1 MSHPP
6 GDAASTTGNTAVRL
20 RLLGPVGIEVDG
32 RAVSLGPQQCAL
44 LALLALAGGRA
55 VSTARIVDALW
66 EGAAPG
72 GAVTTLRTHILHL
85 RRILEPERRA
95 RDGFRVLVSSGG
107 RSNTNYALHLA
118 ERDVDALWF
127 LRLARQARQALAAG
141 DARGAVTHW
150 DAALALWTGPALDG
164 VRERGF
170 ALAEAERL
178 TEMRVVAREERVDAL
193 LGLGRDEEAIDE
205 LGTLVEEHPLRERPR
220 CQLVLAL
227 YRAGRQADALGA
239 YRDVRRVL
247 DVELGIQ
254 PGRALQELHQRV
266 LNADPTLH
274 LDTPTTAPAPPPATA
289 EPAPAAPATGPPAA
303 AAPPAPV
310 GAAPVPR
317 QLPLDVAGFTGRVE
331 RLRELDAQ
339 LAVRSQAAERT
350 LVISSVSGMAGVG
363 KTSLAVHWMHRV
375 ADRFPDGQL
384 YVSLRGYAPGAPLAP
399 EEALGQLLR
408 ALGVPIGHLPEGQ
421 DEKAALYRSLLA
433 GKRTLIL
440 LDDAAAL
447 EQVRPLLP
455 ASPTCCVVVTSR
467 NDLRG
472 LTAFH
477 DAHHIDLGA
486 FQEEESLALLAR
498 VVGAERVRAEP
509 EAAAEI
515 TRLCGHLP
523 LAVRIAAANL
533 LGSRGRTLADL
544 AEDLREG
551 DRLAELSTGE
561 EWATAVAGPFDLS
574 YQALPEP
581 DRRLFRLLGLM
592 PGAEFSTRA
601 AAVLAGL
608 PEREAARRLDRLCAR
623 SLLESF
629 RPGRFHL
636 HELLR
641 LHGRDKASRGEARDR
656 EAATGRLFAWYLAT
670 ADSAAQRLYGTF
682 YSWFAEPPPPPDDP
696 LAAPLAFADKQAAL
710 GWLETERGNLLACVE
725 HTAEHGPYPVAWRIA
740 QVLHGYLMAHG
751 QRTDWLRAADAGL
764 RAADADQDGYGRAVM
779 HWSLGYVHWE
789 LAQHEKA
796 LWHSER
802 AERLY
807 ARAGLLAEKGGAL
820 LGLAAASRERGRL
833 DTAYHHA
840 LRAREV
846 YHAVKEPAGEIW
858 ALALLGFTCLDRGQF
873 GSAHAHFAEGHE
885 LSRCSSDPHAA
896 LLPLWGLGATL
907 HGLGRLAEA
916 GRVLRDALEAADRL
930 PFTYAGEG
938 VLCCL
943 AVLCRDTGDPRMAVK
958 HASDALHT
966 TQRTHRRLVEPDA
979 LNALGAALLTMDD
992 VAGAL
997 ERHEHALR
1005 LATTAGCRR
1014 AEVAARVGLAAA
1026 YRVQGTCREALPHAH
1041 TALTVARQAGLRV
1054 AEGEALTELAAVRAA
1069 SRQHEKARAAV
1080 ERALVVHRETG
1091 YRPGLARALD
1101 LAGALLRERDSR
1113 AAQRHQREAGE
1124 VYATMGL
1131 PAPGAHTE
1139 PS

>member
-6 GDAASTTGNTAVRL
+6 GGAANTAGSATVRL
-20 RLLGPVGIEVDG
+20 RLLGPVGVDVDG
-32 RAVSLGPQQCAL
+32 REVSLGPQQCAL

-55 VSTARIVDALW
+55 VSTSRIVDALW

-85 RRILEPERRA
+85 RRILEPGRRA

-127 LRLARQARQALAAG
+127 LRLAQR
-141 DARGAVTHW
+141 ARGAFAEGDAARAVAHW
-150 DAALALWTGPALDG
+150 DAALALWSGPPLDG
-164 VRERGF
+164 VRDRGF

-193 LGLGRDEEAIDE
+193 LALGRDEEAVDA
-205 LGTLVEEHPLRERPR
+205 LGTLVEEQPLRERPR
-220 CQLVLAL
+220 AQLVLAL
-227 YRAGRQADALGA
+227 YRAGRQADALAA
-239 YRDVRRVL
+239 YQDVRRVL

-254 PGRALQELHQRV
+254 PGRALRELHQRV
-266 LNADPTLH
+266 LNADPA
-274 LDTPTTAPAPPPATA
+274 LDLDAAAGPAPGPAA
-289 EPAPAAPATGPPAA
+289 EPVGEPAAPV
-303 AAPPAPV
+303 APV
-310 GAAPVPR
+310 PVPR
-317 QLPLDVAGFTGRVE
+317 QLPVDVAGFTGRAE

-339 LAVRSQAAERT
+339 LTVRAQAADQT

-363 KTSLAVHWMHRV
+363 KTALAVHWMHRV
-375 ADRFPDGQL
+375 ADQFPDGQL

-399 EEALGQLLR
+399 NEALGQLLR
-408 ALGVPIGHLPEGQ
+408 ALGVPPGHLPEQ
-421 DEKAALYRSLLA
+421 PEEKGALYRSLLA
-433 GKRTLIL
+433 GKRVLVL

-498 VVGAERVRAEP
+498 VIGWERVREEP
-509 EAAAEI
+509 EAAAEV

-533 LGSRGRTLADL
+533 LGSRGRGVADL
-544 AEDLREG
+544 AADLREG

-561 EWATAVAGPFDLS
+561 EWETAVRAPFDLS
-574 YQALPEP
+574 YQALPEA
-581 DRRLFRLLGLM
+581 DQRLFRLLGLM

-608 PEREAARRLDRLCAR
+608 PEREVGRRLDRLCAR

-641 LHGRDKASRGEARDR
+641 LHGREKALGAADPKER
-656 EAATGRLFAWYLAT
+656 EAATGRLFTWYLAT

-696 LAAPLAFADKQAAL
+696 LAAPLSFADKHAAL
-710 GWLETERGNLLACVE
+710 AWLETERGNLLACVE
-725 HTAEHGPYPVAWRIA
+725 HTAEHGPYVIAWRISL
-740 QVLHGYLMAHG
+740 VLHGYLMAHG

-764 RAADADQDGYGRAVM
+764 RAAEADRDGYGRAVM

-789 LAQHEKA
+789 LAQHEAA
-796 LWHSER
+796 LWHSAR

-807 ARAGLLAEKGGAL
+807 EEAGLLAEKGGAL
-820 LGLAAASRERGRL
+820 LGLAASSRERGQL
-833 DTAYHHA
+833 DAAHQHA
-840 LRAREV
+840 LRALEV
-846 YHAVKEPAGEIW
+846 YRAVAEPAGEIW
-858 ALALLGFTCLDRGQF
+858 ALALLGFGCLDQGHYAR
-873 GSAHAHFAEGHE
+873 AHAYFTEGHG
-885 LSRCSSDPHAA
+885 LGQRSSDPHAA

-907 HGLGRLAEA
+907 HGLGRFAEA
-916 GRVLRDALEAADRL
+916 SRILQSALAGADRL
-930 PFTYAGEG
+930 PSTYAGEG

-943 AVLCRDTGDPRMAVK
+943 ALLCRDAGDPRMAVK

-979 LNALGAALLTMDD
+979 LNTLGAALLTMDD
-992 VAGAL
+992 VPGAID
-997 ERHEHALR
+997 RHEQALR
-1005 LATTAGCRR
+1005 LATAAGCRR
-1014 AEVAARVGLAAA
+1014 AEVAARTGLAAA
-1026 YRVQGTCREALPHAH
+1026 YRGRGIYREAMSHAH
-1041 TALTVARQAGLRV
+1041 SALTVARQVGLRV
-1054 AEGEALTELAAVRAA
+1054 AEGEALTELAAVRGAL
-1069 SRQHEKARAAV
+1069 RHHEKAREAV
-1080 ERALVVHRETG
+1080 EHAVLIHRETG
-1091 YRPGLARALD
+1091 CRPGLARALD
-1101 LAGALLRERDSR
+1101 LAGELLQGRNSR
-1113 AAQRHQREAGE
+1113 AAQRYQREAAE
-1124 VYATMGL
+1124 VYATMEL
-1131 PAPGAHTE
+1131 PGQPGPGAAHAE
-1139 PS
+1139 SS